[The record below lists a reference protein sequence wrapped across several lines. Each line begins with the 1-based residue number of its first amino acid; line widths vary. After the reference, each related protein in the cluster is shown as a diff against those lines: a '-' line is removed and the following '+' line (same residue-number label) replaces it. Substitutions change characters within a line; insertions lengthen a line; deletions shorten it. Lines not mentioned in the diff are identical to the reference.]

1 MVILI
6 VIVKQRLPV
15 NLRQLPDLQQA
26 LFQLYLISRLG
37 DFEQFVSEPL
47 LYSRKIHVSVKEFQE
62 LMKTKKENGESE
74 HPLETLEELLEV
86 ISHH

>member
-1 MVILI
+1 M
-6 VIVKQRLPV
+6 
-15 NLRQLPDLQQA
+15 
-26 LFQLYLISRLG
+26 
-37 DFEQFVSEPL
+37 SEPP

-86 ISHH
+86 IWRTDNTCHPVKFLPRKIKRD